1 MMKYYTLLALLAF
14 SSYSA
19 AQTKYAPTVQDSTL
33 PSPEQVLGFNVGDWH
48 VRHDQIQRYME
59 RLAAASPR
67 AQLDIIGYSHEQR
80 PLLQLVISSEQNLQ
94 RLEQIRQQHLK
105 AARDGAPSSADA
117 PVIIWLGYSIHGNEP
132 SGANAALLVA
142 QYLAAAETEEVR
154 NWLDNAVILLQPSLN
169 PDGHDRF
176 AQWANNHKGVTAVAD
191 TQHREHNEPWP
202 NGRPNHYW
210 FDLNRDWLLLQHPES
225 RARIAQY
232 QQWLPNIVADYHEMG
247 KDSSF
252 FFQPGIPSRN
262 YPLTPKRNFTL
273 TQQMAKFHA
282 AAFDQAKQL
291 YFTEES
297 FDDFYVGK
305 GSTYPDVQGSV
316 GILFEQASSRGHV
329 QDTDNGLLR
338 FSATIQNQLTAS
350 LSTIR
355 GAVAKR
361 AELLSYQQEFY
372 KSALQQAKNSKTKG
386 YILTENVDK
395 TRLAA
400 LLDILQ
406 RHHVEVY
413 QLSRDWQEGDTTY
426 EAGASYYVP
435 LQQPQY
441 RLIKAMFSTEK
452 NFADNTFYDVSA
464 WTLPYAFNIRF
475 AAVNREP
482 ATSQLAASWQLN
494 QLKQPSLTAGHY
506 AYAFNWQDQ
515 QAPLLLQALLAEK
528 LVVRA
533 AMADVTAS
541 GSEGDVSLKAGA
553 MLIAAG
559 LQSQP
564 DWFSRLQRVQQQFAL
579 PLYAI
584 SSGLTAQGS
593 DLGSRKFAPVSLPTV
608 LLLAGPDI
616 NSTEAGE
623 AWYNLERLAGI
634 SPTLAEP
641 QRLRQLDLSRY
652 SHILLPDG
660 NYTQWQDKEIGQLK
674 QWTEQGGVLWG
685 HKRGAAWLAKAGLL
699 KAGVWQGEEMTSLIP
714 NHDLSYQDKEMLA
727 GKQRIAGAIY
737 QAELDLSHPLTFGLT
752 QATLPVFK
760 NSTMLL
766 QPSQMPFVNV
776 ALYSS
781 TPQLAGYTAAEYLPR
796 ISQSAVML
804 AHNLGKG
811 RVIGM
816 TDNPVFRGYFY
827 GSSRLLVNALY
838 LGSAFS
844 TAAD

>member
-1 MMKYYTLLALLAF
+1 MKYYMLLALFAL
-14 SSYSA
+14 SGYSV
-19 AQTKYAPTVQDSTL
+19 AQTKYVPAVQNSTL
-33 PSPEQVLGFNVGDWH
+33 PTPEQVLGFHVGDWH
-48 VRHDQIQRYME
+48 ARHDQIQRYME
-59 RLAAASPR
+59 QLAAASPR

-94 RLEQIRQQHLK
+94 RLEQIRQQHLN
-105 AARDGAPSSADA
+105 AARDGESIADDA

-142 QYLAAAETEEVR
+142 QYLAAAETDEVR
-154 NWLDNAVILLQPSLN
+154 NWLDKAVILLQPSLN

-176 AQWANNHKGVTAVAD
+176 AQWANNHKGVMAVSD
-191 TQHREHNEPWP
+191 PQHREHNEPWP

-232 QQWLPNIVADYHEMG
+232 QQWLPNIVGDYHEMG
-247 KDSSF
+247 KDNTF

-262 YPLTPKRNFTL
+262 YPLTPKRNFVL
-273 TQQMAKFHA
+273 TQELANFHA

-305 GSTYPDVQGSV
+305 GSTYPDIQGSV
-316 GILFEQASSRGHV
+316 GILFEQASSRGHA
-329 QDTDNGLLR
+329 QDTDNGVLL
-338 FSATIQNQLTAS
+338 FSDTIQNQLTAS

-355 GAVAKR
+355 GAVSKR
-361 AELLSYQQEFY
+361 TELLSYQQDFY
-372 KSALQQAKNSKTKG
+372 KSAQQQARNSKTKG
-386 YILTENVDK
+386 YMLTEAADK
-395 TRLAA
+395 TRFAA
-400 LLDILQ
+400 LLDVLQ

-413 QLSRDWQEGDTTY
+413 QLNRDWQDGDTSY
-426 EAGASYYVP
+426 AAGTSYYVP
-435 LQQPQY
+435 LQQPQF

-464 WTLPYAFNIRF
+464 WTLPYAYNIAF
-475 AAVNREP
+475 SAISREP
-482 ATSQLAASWQLN
+482 AKSQLTTSWQNSAAKNKALPAN
-494 QLKQPSLTAGHY
+494 QY

-515 QAPLLLQALLAEK
+515 QAPLLLQALLQEK
-528 LVVRA
+528 LVVRS
-533 AMADVTAS
+533 AMAAFTARS
-541 GSEGDVSLKAGA
+541 IESDVSLNAGT
-553 MLIAAG
+553 MVVAAG
-559 LQSQP
+559 LQTEA
-564 DWFSRLQRVQQQFAL
+564 DWFNRLQRVQQQFSV
-579 PLYAI
+579 PVYPI

-593 DLGSRKFAPVSLPTV
+593 DLGSRRFAAVVLPKV

-623 AWYNLERLAGI
+623 AWYNLERLAGV

-660 NYTQWQDKEIGQLK
+660 NYNQWQEKEINQLK
-674 QWTEQGGVLWG
+674 QWAEQGGVLWG

-699 KAGVWQGEEMTSLIP
+699 KAGVWQGEEMSSLIP
-714 NHDLSYQDKEMLA
+714 NHDLSYQDREMLA

-752 QATLPVFK
+752 RATLPVFK
-760 NSTMLL
+760 NSTLLL
-766 QPSQMPFVNV
+766 QPSPMPFVNV

-781 TPQLAGYTAAEYLPR
+781 SPQLAGYTAPEYLPR
-796 ISQSAVML
+796 ISQSAVLL
-804 AHNLGKG
+804 AHNIGKG
-811 RVIGM
+811 RVIAM
-816 TDNPVFRGYFY
+816 SDNPVFRGYFY

-838 LGSAFS
+838 LGTAFS
-844 TAAD
+844 SAAD